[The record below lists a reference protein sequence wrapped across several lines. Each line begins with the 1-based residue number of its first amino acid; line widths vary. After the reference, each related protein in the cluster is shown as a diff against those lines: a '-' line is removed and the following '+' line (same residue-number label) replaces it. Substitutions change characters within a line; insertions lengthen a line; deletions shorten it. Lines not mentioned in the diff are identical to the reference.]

1 MLNRDLGPIMDLA
14 DFALSFSS
22 PEPPLLASLRT
33 ATWQRTRHGRLM
45 SDVQTG
51 RVLSMISRLV
61 RPSVALELGT
71 FTGYGTLCLL
81 EGVRPDGALHT
92 VERND
97 ELFGLQDEFWANAE
111 GGQRIVR
118 HHADVLDV
126 LGAWNVD
133 RDGQVELAYVD
144 ADKQSVN
151 AQLDA
156 LLPLMAP
163 GGWMMLDNTWWNGTL
178 DGPDAATG
186 PKPDALRTLNER
198 LRSDDMLRTVI
209 LPVGDGLT
217 VVQTP

>member
-1 MLNRDLGPIMDLA
+1 MDLA

-45 SDVQTG
+45 SDIHTG

-81 EGVRPDGALHT
+81 EGVRPDGVLHT

-97 ELFGLQDEFWANAE
+97 ELFGLQDEFWAKAE

-118 HHADVLDV
+118 HHADVLDA
-126 LGAWNVD
+126 LGAWNGD
-133 RDGQVELAYVD
+133 RDGRVELAYVD

-163 GGWMMLDNTWWNGTL
+163 GGWMVLDNTWWNGTL

-198 LRSDDMLRTVI
+198 LRSEASWHTTVI
-209 LPVGDGLT
+209 PVGDGVT
-217 VVQTP
+217 VVQTR

>member
-1 MLNRDLGPIMDLA
+1 MDLS
-14 DFALSFSS
+14 DFASSFSS

-45 SDVQTG
+45 SDVHTG
-51 RVLSMISRLV
+51 RALSMISRLV

-81 EGVRPDGALHT
+81 EGVQPNGVLHT

-97 ELFGLQDEFWANAE
+97 ELFGLQDEFWAKAE
-111 GGQRIVR
+111 SGQRIVR
-118 HHADVLDV
+118 HNADVLDMMD
-126 LGAWNVD
+126 AWNVD
-133 RDGQVELAYVD
+133 RDGEVELAYVD

-163 GGWMMLDNTWWNGTL
+163 GGWMVFDNTWWNGTL
-178 DGPDAATG
+178 NGPDAATG
-186 PKPDALRTLNER
+186 PKPDALRHLNER
-198 LRSDDMLRTVI
+198 LRSNASWRTTV

-217 VVQTP
+217 VVQTN

>member
-1 MLNRDLGPIMDLA
+1 MDLP
-14 DFALSFSS
+14 DFASSFGS

-45 SDVQTG
+45 SDVHTG
-51 RVLSMISRLV
+51 RVLSMLSRLI
-61 RPSVALELGT
+61 RPSIALELGT

-81 EGVRPDGALHT
+81 EGVKPDGALHT

-97 ELFGLQDEFWANAE
+97 ELFGLQDEFWAKAE
-111 GGQRIVR
+111 GGQRIMR

-126 LGAWNVD
+126 LDAWNVD
-133 RDGQVELAYVD
+133 RDGRVELVYVD
-144 ADKQSVN
+144 ADKQSVH

-156 LLPLMAP
+156 LLPLMAR
-163 GGWMMLDNTWWNGTL
+163 GGWIVFDNTWWNGTL
-178 DGPDAATG
+178 DGPDAAAG
-186 PKPDALRTLNER
+186 PKADALRTLNER
-198 LRSDDMLRTVI
+198 LRSDNRLSTVI

>member
-1 MLNRDLGPIMDLA
+1 MDLA

-22 PEPPLLASLRT
+22 PEPPLLAALRT

-51 RVLSMISRLV
+51 RVLSMVSRLV

-81 EGVRPDGALHT
+81 EGVRPGGALYT

-97 ELFGLQDEFWANAE
+97 ELFGLQDEFWAKAE

-126 LGAWNVD
+126 LSAWNVD
-133 RDGQVELAYVD
+133 RDGRVELAYVD

-163 GGWMMLDNTWWNGTL
+163 GGWLVLDNTWWNGTL

-198 LRSDDMLRTVI
+198 LRSDDTLSTVI